1 MSERTLKYRW
11 IVFIILLAAY
21 FLVYFQR
28 NLPGAIDTTI
38 VDTVGG
44 IATLWSAIYFYVYA
58 ILQLPIGLT
67 VDRIGPRKIL
77 SVALVVITMGTFII
91 SLANT
96 DVELYLGKIVMSCG
110 MACIYV
116 PLTKIIVAWFAKKDF
131 AKMNGYVIATGNL
144 AGILAT
150 APAFMLIDSI
160 GWRGFF
166 VVFGVIS
173 MALAML
179 CITFVRNRPRDIGA
193 REIHEIYP
201 EERDIH
207 EVYGKVSPK
216 NGIMTVLGSGRAF
229 WMPALA
235 YFFIF
240 GAMMLFQGR
249 WGSAYFKHIY
259 KFDTFGLSFAL
270 VGTLLIMMLAI
281 GKMISTAMASRVAER
296 VGSKRKTIFTANLGF
311 LAVWGIILLFAG
323 EINIFWFWAG
333 VCFMFGFCSGFMSLG
348 FAQAKEW
355 FSSAISGTTI
365 ALFNTMVF
373 LGGGVLQTI
382 SIFVIDE
389 KGLVTATA
397 ATALGQFSLMWGI
410 AFLWVV
416 MACIMSY
423 LSMDNK
429 TGKVKEI
436 RT

>member
-1 MSERTLKYRW
+1 MSEKTLKYRW
-11 IVFIILLAAY
+11 IILIILLAAY

-28 NLPGAIDTTI
+28 NLPGAIDRTI
-38 VDTVGG
+38 VDDIGG

-58 ILQLPIGLT
+58 ALQLPVGLT

-77 SVALVVITMGTFII
+77 SVALVVVTIGTFII

-96 DVELYLGKIVMSCG
+96 DIELYFGKIVMSCG

-116 PLTKIIVAWFAKKDF
+116 PLTKVLVSWFTKKDF

-144 AGILAT
+144 AGIIAT

-166 VVFGVIS
+166 VMFGIIS
-173 MALAML
+173 AILAVL
-179 CITFVRNRPRDIGA
+179 CITFVRNRPKDIGA
-193 REIHEIYP
+193 REIPDIYP
-201 EERDIH
+201 EEREKH
-207 EVYGKVSPK
+207 GTYTKVSPK
-216 NGIMTVLGSGRAF
+216 NGILTIAKSGRVF

-249 WGSAYFKHIY
+249 WGSAYFKNIY
-259 KFDTFGLSFAL
+259 VFDTFGFSAAL
-270 VGTLLIMMLAI
+270 CGTLLIMFLAT
-281 GKMISTAMASRVAER
+281 GKLISTAMASRVAER
-296 VGSKRKTIFTANLGF
+296 IGSKRKVIFTANLGF
-311 LAVWGIILLFAG
+311 LAVWGTIWLLAG
-323 EINIFWFWAG
+323 EVSIFWFWAG

-355 FSSAISGTTI
+355 FSGAISGTAI
-365 ALFNTMVF
+365 AMYNTMIF
-373 LGGGVLQTI
+373 LGGGILQTI
-382 SIFVIDE
+382 SIFVINE
-389 KGLVTATA
+389 KASVLSEF
-397 ATALGQFSLMWGI
+397 QLMWAI
-410 AFLWVV
+410 AFIWVV
-416 MACIMSY
+416 MACIVSY
-423 LSMDNK
+423 LSIDNK

>member
-1 MSERTLKYRW
+1 MASENGTKERTLSYRW
-11 IVFIILLAAY
+11 LVFGILLAAY

-28 NLPGAIDTTI
+28 NLPGAIDRTI
-38 VDTVGG
+38 VDDIGG

-58 ILQLPIGLT
+58 ALQLPVGLT
-67 VDRIGPRKIL
+67 VDRIGPKKIL
-77 SVALVVITMGTFII
+77 SVALVVVTAGTFII
-91 SLANT
+91 SLANN
-96 DVELYLGKIVMSCG
+96 DVVLYLGKIVMSCG

-144 AGILAT
+144 AGIIAT
-150 APAFMLIDSI
+150 APAFMLIDTI

-166 VVFGVIS
+166 VLFGIIS
-173 MALAML
+173 ATLAML

-193 REIHEIYP
+193 REICEIYP
-201 EERDIH
+201 EEK
-207 EVYGKVSPK
+207 ESYGVYEKVPHK
-216 NGIMTVLGSGRAF
+216 NGIMTVIGSGRIF

-249 WGSAYFKHIY
+249 WGSTFFKTMY
-259 KFDTFGLSFAL
+259 DFDIFGLSPAL
-270 VGTLLIMMLAI
+270 IGTLLIMFLAI
-281 GKMISTAMASRVAER
+281 GKMISTATAPAIAKR
-296 VGSKRKTIFTANLGF
+296 VGSKRKTIFIANIGF
-311 LAVWGIILLFAG
+311 LTVWGIIWSLAG
-323 EINIFWFWAG
+323 EMSAFWFWAS

-355 FSSAISGTTI
+355 FSAAISGTVI

-373 LGGGVLQTI
+373 LGGGILQTI
-382 SIFVIDE
+382 SIFVINE
-389 KGLVTATA
+389 KAPL
-397 ATALGQFSLMWGI
+397 LSQFTTMWGI

-416 MACIMSY
+416 MACVVSF
-423 LSMDNK
+423 LSKDNN
-429 TGKVKEI
+429 TGGVVKI